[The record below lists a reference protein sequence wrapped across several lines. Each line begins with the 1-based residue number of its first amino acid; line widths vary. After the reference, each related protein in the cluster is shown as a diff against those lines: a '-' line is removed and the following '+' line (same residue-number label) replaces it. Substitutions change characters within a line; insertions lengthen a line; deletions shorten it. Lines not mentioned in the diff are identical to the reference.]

1 MSSSSSK
8 SKRHSSKSKRQHP
21 PVLAD
26 AVFFCSVLIQGI
38 LLNIRIGKDL
48 LQLFPIHVYLI
59 PNSFG
64 IEIGQDK
71 LSCLLSAHG
80 KIVAYDLI
88 DVNVLSFFFHG
99 HHCLSA
105 SESVWILWLLSKRL
119 LFVALLLPPPPHC
132 KMFW

>member
-1 MSSSSSK
+1 MRKSTSSS
-8 SKRHSSKSKRQHP
+8 SSKSKRQHP

-26 AVFFCSVLIQGI
+26 AVFFCLVLIQRI
-38 LLNIRIGKDL
+38 LFNIRIGKDL
-48 LQLFPIHVYLI
+48 LQFFPIHIYLI

-64 IEIGQDK
+64 IEIRQDK
-71 LSCLLSAHG
+71 LSCLLSTHG

-99 HHCLSA
+99 HHRLSA
-105 SESVWILWLLSKRL
+105 SESVGILWLLLKRL
-119 LFVALLLPPPPHC
+119 LFVVLLLPLPLHC